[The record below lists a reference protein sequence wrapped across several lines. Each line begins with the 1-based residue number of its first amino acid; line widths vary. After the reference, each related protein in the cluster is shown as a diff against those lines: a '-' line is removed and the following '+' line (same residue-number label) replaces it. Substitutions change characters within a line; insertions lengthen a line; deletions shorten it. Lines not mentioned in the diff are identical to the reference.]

1 MQTPVPVL
9 NPLFEEPQDRAVMT
23 AGMVMLSPE
32 EAKVIVEE
40 MGFERQRDADST
52 HISMLADMMKNE
64 EWAEGSQLTFAINES
79 GIPKL
84 VDGQHRLLAA
94 AEAAWAGAWN
104 IRVLWGTAQGARPLY
119 ALLDGYQKKRPPSVI
134 GRSLGFVGLTDR
146 MQGVVILAA
155 RYQNQWRVEYKNP
168 GDPHIAYPPI
178 RDNIARVTERLAAF
192 READA
197 LLGAGAG
204 SAPAKRKLLG
214 AMPLAVV
221 VETLAGDLAA
231 EAREFWTAVTTYGDG
246 VAGVLRDGL
255 IEGKAPPKAGQ
266 FFNPRLAAAAW
277 NQRGKGKIKRGY
289 KRDIKVEGTTL
300 EIPA

>member
-1 MQTPVPVL
+1 MKTPVPIL
-9 NPLFEEPQDRAVMT
+9 DPIFEEPEDGAGMT
-23 AGMVMLSPE
+23 AGMVTLSPE

-52 HISMLADMMKNE
+52 HIGMLADMMMND
-64 EWAEGSQLTFAINES
+64 EWAEGSQLSFAINES

-94 AEAAWAGAWN
+94 AAAQWEGMWN
-104 IRVLWGTAQGARPLY
+104 VRVLRGSVQGARPLY

-134 GRSLGFVGLTDR
+134 GRSLGFIGLSDR

-155 RYQNQWRVEYKNP
+155 RYQNQWRVEYTNP
-168 GDPHIAYPPI
+168 GDPPIAYPPI
-178 RDNIARVTERLAAF
+178 RDNIARVQERLPAF

-221 VETLAGDLAA
+221 VETLAGKLAV
-231 EAREFWTAVTTYGDG
+231 EAREFWTAVSTYGDG
-246 VAGVLRDGL
+246 VAGELRDGL
-255 IEGKAPPKAGQ
+255 VEGKVPAKAGH
-266 FFNPRLAAAAW
+266 FFNPRLAASAW
-277 NQRGKGKIKRGY
+277 NQRGNGNLKREY
-289 KRDIKVEGTTL
+289 KKDITVEGTTL